1 MPDDLI
7 QNRIQDL
14 NPFYR
19 SFVESDFS
27 EEAAK
32 SFAQTHTFN
41 ERQTEILENAVLL
54 YLLFFANQKETVEF
68 ISTNC
73 GLTLNEAET
82 LFYGLLTTLPPD
94 ISSVIPSSYLIFNP
108 PAATAVLA
116 SELAATEREF
126 AAVTTN
132 HEVSGMGIRTM
143 ADDMRTAQSTAPT
156 ISPTPSTPP
165 APMYKPIYPAA
176 PETIYTSNQ
185 ADIFPTP
192 QPAQNQDQ
200 KLPPRWDSE
209 RQ

>member
-94 ISSVIPSSYLIFNP
+94 IISVIPSSYLIFNP
-108 PAATAVLA
+108 PAATTVLA
-116 SELAATEREF
+116 SEIAATEREF

-156 ISPTPSTPP
+156 ISSAPP
-165 APMYKPIYPAA
+165 APMYKPIYPTA

-192 QPAQNQDQ
+192 QPTQNQDQ